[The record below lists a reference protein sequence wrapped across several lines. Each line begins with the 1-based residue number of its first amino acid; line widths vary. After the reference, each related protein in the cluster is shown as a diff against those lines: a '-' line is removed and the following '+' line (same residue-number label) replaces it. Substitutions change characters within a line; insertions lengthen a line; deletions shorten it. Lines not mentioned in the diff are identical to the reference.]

1 MNEFDKLL
9 IKDLKNVEF
18 NSLNTISNERRNL
31 LRLREYLIHLLDSY
45 EQELKDYNYENKLEM
60 SERVINEL
68 NLELNY
74 LKGITDYKS
83 IEIEYIAMLIETFD
97 IIYELESLVDN
108 IKQNKVINLSAR
120 VSNFLRKPHRMVL
133 KLEMLNA
140 ELESIYLFEDGD
152 EEEFEDY

>member
-9 IKDLKNVEF
+9 IKNLKNVEF

-60 SERVINEL
+60 SERVIDEL

-74 LKGITDYKS
+74 LRDITDYKS
-83 IEIEYIAMLIETFD
+83 IEIEYIAMLIEISD
-97 IIYELESLVDN
+97 ITYELSILMDN
-108 IKQNKVINLSAR
+108 IKSDKKINLSSR
-120 VSNFLRKPHRMVL
+120 VSNFLRKPHRL
-133 KLEMLNA
+133 ILRIELLNA
-140 ELESIYLFEDGD
+140 ELESIYLFEDD
-152 EEEFEDY
+152 DDEEFEDF

>member
-18 NSLNTISNERRNL
+18 NSISTISNERRNL
-31 LRLREYLIHLLDSY
+31 LRLREYLIQLLDSY
-45 EQELKDYNYENKLEM
+45 EKELKDYNYENRLEM
-60 SERVINEL
+60 SERIISEL

-83 IEIEYIAMLIETFD
+83 IEIEYIAMLIEISD
-97 IIYELESLVDN
+97 IIYELTELINN
-108 IKQNKVINLSAR
+108 IKENKRINLSAR
-120 VSNFLRKPHRMVL
+120 VSNFLRKPHRL
-133 KLEMLNA
+133 ILRIEILNA
-140 ELESIYLFEDGD
+140 ELESIYLFED